1 LSNTQITSLDGIE
14 FPGSLESLDLR
25 HNLIASLKGV
35 NFPARLQSLYLSHN
49 QISSLK
55 GVVLPPELRLFHVER
70 NQLTHFDGF
79 VFPKYLTSLRVDE
92 GLGSVIPRALKQR
105 AETRALTL
113 DLVKRPFEQRAQT
126 PKKSE
131 KEKNF
136 GFDFSHLYS
145 SDYANKNK

>member
-1 LSNTQITSLDGIE
+1 
-14 FPGSLESLDLR
+14 
-25 HNLIASLKGV
+25 
-35 NFPARLQSLYLSHN
+35 
-49 QISSLK
+49 
-55 GVVLPPELRLFHVER
+55 
-70 NQLTHFDGF
+70 
-79 VFPKYLTSLRVDE
+79 VDE

-113 DLVKRPFEQRAQT
+113 ELVKRPFEQRAQN